1 MAPLRVLLADEIES
15 WREFAS
21 SILRKDPSL
30 EVVCQVSDGLKA
42 VQMAEKL
49 QPTVVLL
56 NVSLPNLSGIQA
68 GGWIRKLA
76 PNTKIVFLSEE
87 LEADIV
93 QVAMKLGVR
102 GYILK
107 CEAAR
112 DLVAAIHA
120 VSRGETFFTC
130 QLAARLH
137 GGL

>member
-1 MAPLRVLLADEIES
+1 MALLRILVADDIKS
-15 WREFAS
+15 WREFAFS
-21 SILRKDPSL
+21 VLRKDPSL
-30 EVVCQVSDGLKA
+30 EVVCEVSDGLKA
-42 VQMAEKL
+42 VQMTEKL
-49 QPTVVLL
+49 QPAVVLL
-56 NVSLPNLSGIQA
+56 NINLPNLSGVQA

-76 PNTKIVFLSEE
+76 PNTKIVFLSEH

-130 QLAARLH
+130 QLTTRLQ
-137 GGL
+137 GES